1 METEAARMIG
11 AGIAATALIGA
22 GVGYKVNNWTIDVA
36 YTYIIAESVDYDDA
50 VGNVNGVSAGKSQN
64 GVTHIGAIT
73 VGYAF

>member
-1 METEAARMIG
+1 MIPAADRH
-11 AGIAATALIGA
+11 LIGA

-50 VGNVNGVSAGKSQN
+50 VGNVTGVSAGKSQN
-64 GVTHIGAIT
+64 GVTHMGAVT